1 MSNEQQ
7 TQPVSTTNT
16 TTGLPSTE
24 IFNYNNQDRMFLVH
38 DALSDHI
45 VAPYGR
51 LAGLRTQQLGISTYR
66 NQRSVDKNAD
76 RIKLQEKV
84 KEYFRKSYKDCTIA
98 VIEEHDVEGS
108 LSFQLAIND
117 AHKDTVAI
125 VFFRDNGR
133 TNHSDIRVVGFHREV
148 VIEAINYLE
157 EFRPLK
163 QFTITRVDIA
173 GQDIKQISYTVEEND
188 AKTYDEFYPFI
199 EEGASNLLKGFYA
212 SKSNLLMFI
221 GEWGTGK
228 SSLVRSLL
236 NYTKSNVYLIDN
248 LDIYND
254 PNKFAAVSAML
265 MEAAAE
271 EPITIILEEADSIL
285 GKKSAENT
293 ALSRLLSMSDG
304 VVNSNMKFVICA
316 NVESISKID
325 PSLTR
330 PGRSY
335 RTIVF
340 ERLNPDQANES
351 RACFGKPAVQFNGQV
366 TLATALNATQE
377 EDEDFGKR
385 APMGFVGTTR

>member
-1 MSNEQQ
+1 MSNQH
-7 TQPVSTTNT
+7 QPVTTTNT
-16 TTGLPSTE
+16 TSGLPSTE

-38 DALSDHI
+38 DALSDHV

-66 NQRSVDKNAD
+66 NQRSIDKNAD
-76 RIKLQEKV
+76 RVKLQERV
-84 KEYFRKSYKDCTIA
+84 KEYFRNAYKDCNIA

-117 AHKDTVAI
+117 SRKDTVAI

-133 TNHSDIRVVGFHREV
+133 TNHSDIRVVGFHREI
-148 VIEAINYLE
+148 VIDSINYLE

-163 QFTITRVDIA
+163 QFTITRVDVA
-173 GQDIKQISYTVEEND
+173 GQDIKQISYTVQEND

-199 EEGASNLLKGFYA
+199 EEGASNLLKGFYE

-316 NVESISKID
+316 NVDSISKID

-340 ERLNPDQANES
+340 QRLSKEQANIARS
-351 RACFGKPAVQFNGQV
+351 MIGKHEVEFTSSV
-366 TLATALNATQE
+366 TLATALCSDNTK
-377 EDEDFGKR
+377 DENFGKR
-385 APMGFVGTTR
+385 QSLGFLGEQK